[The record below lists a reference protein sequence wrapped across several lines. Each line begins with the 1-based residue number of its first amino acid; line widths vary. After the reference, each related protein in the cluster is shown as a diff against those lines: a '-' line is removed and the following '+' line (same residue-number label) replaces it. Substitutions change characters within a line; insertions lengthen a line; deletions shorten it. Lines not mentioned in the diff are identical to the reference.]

1 VEEYEKEHSDHQA
14 RQSTLFYFAIP
25 PTSLKT
31 AVAISKT
38 TMQDEA
44 RGWSRLIIKPFG
56 RDLKS
61 FEVLDK
67 ALSKH
72 FTEGNCLG

>member
-1 VEEYEKEHSDHQA
+1 M
-14 RQSTLFYFAIP
+14 T
-25 PTSLKT
+25 
-31 AVAISKT
+31 
-38 TMQDEA
+38 
-44 RGWSRLIIKPFG
+44 RLIIKPFG

-72 FTEGNCLG
+72 FTEGNCLGSITILERDGSNLSVLRFSNIWFERVWNTQNFRMLF